1 MLTREDDVEIHAL
14 HKQGWTISAIARH
27 LGKDR
32 KTIRAY
38 LAGERVASVRARG
51 EPDPFE
57 RFAVYCGE
65 RLGEDPHLWA
75 SALFDEVLVLGYDKS
90 YATFTRNL
98 RARSLRPACEP

>member
-1 MLTREDDVEIHAL
+1 MRRNPFEAGGLLPHNSSKGFLLLMLTREDDVEIHAL

-38 LAGERVASVRARG
+38 LAGERVAGVRARG

-75 SALFDEVLVLGYDKS
+75 SA
-90 YATFTRNL
+90 
-98 RARSLRPACEP
+98 